1 MGWGVCAVA
10 VDLEKLFVLKPDDDG
25 PWRALAGADVPNMTR
40 GTVDEAKVFPSVELW
55 KPPGPVAG
63 AFFMSD
69 ADVIGIRGPVGSG
82 KTTAHLR
89 SRIRRAKMMPL
100 SAIDGRRRY
109 KVTIVRETYRQLWA
123 TTIPSWWSVMPKG
136 LGRWSGGR
144 GDPVTHAITFE
155 DQWGPID
162 FIAEFLAFGSSPGEI
177 DANARGLQTTDLA
190 MEEAD
195 TNPVAGFTK
204 GITRIDRYPGREH
217 FANLPRERQS
227 YGQVSCSYNA
237 PDEDNWTVRVIE
249 GENLDDEARQVRQS
263 LADEGVEIRFFRQPG
278 FNEPGCENLHN
289 LGPKYYP
296 RAIAGMRAEGRGNDV
311 ERLIY
316 NQIGFIRV
324 GDPVF
329 RGHFRR
335 NTHVSPVPLTPV
347 PGVPLRIGLDQGYF
361 GAAVIGQFIRPF
373 QWRILAE
380 LSFKDGSFA
389 PQFGRALRELLT
401 ARFPGLPIYS
411 PAYCDMAGT
420 ATESLEDVTWMNQVA
435 EHARLEI
442 EPQRLG
448 GNRIEPRLAVWRA
461 AMDWEQFGVPGLI
474 IDPSCKVL
482 IRGLENDYVWDQDV
496 DKAENRG
503 RKPKKKGVRAA
514 DVIDGGG
521 YMMLGES
528 LPDGRPLTSQLTEEG
543 QRGLDAPRSED
554 FAPTGM
560 SVGSY
565 DFNPMEGF

>member
-1 MGWGVCAVA
+1 ML
-10 VDLEKLFVLKPDDDG
+10 DLEKLFALRLEEDAPFRELDG
-25 PWRALAGADVPNMTR
+25 ARAPEMSRLGVRDAREFPQ
-40 GTVDEAKVFPSVELW
+40 VDLW
-55 KPPGPVAG
+55 KPPGPVAA

-89 SRIRRAKMMPL
+89 SRIRRAKMMPR
-100 SAIDGRRRY
+100 SGIDGIRRY

-136 LGRWSGGR
+136 LGKWAGGR
-144 GDPVTHAITFE
+144 GDPVTHAISFE
-155 DQWGPID
+155 DAHGPIH
-162 FIAEFLAFGSSPGEI
+162 FIAEFMAFGSSAAEI

-204 GITRIDRYPGREH
+204 GITRIDRYPEREH
-217 FANLPRERQS
+217 FLHLPRHLQS

-237 PDEDNWTVRVIE
+237 PDEDSWTVRVIE
-249 GENLDDEARQVRQS
+249 GVGLDDETRQVRTA
-263 LADEGVEIRFFRQPG
+263 LADEGVEIKFFRQPG
-278 FNEPGCENLHN
+278 YDEPGCENVQN

-296 RAIAGMRAEGRGNDV
+296 RSIAAMRAEGRGNDV

-316 NQIGFIRV
+316 NRIGYVRT

-329 RGHFRR
+329 QKHFRP
-335 NTHVSPVPLTPV
+335 HIHISPTPLAAF
-347 PGVPLRIGLDQGYF
+347 PGIPLRIGLDQGYF

-389 PQFGRALRELLT
+389 PQFGKALRELLNT
-401 ARFPGLPIYS
+401 RFPGHAIYD
-411 PAYCDMAGT
+411 PAFCDMAGT
-420 ATESLEDVTWMNQVA
+420 TTESLEDVTWMNTVA
-435 EHARLEI
+435 EHARLSI

-461 AMDWEQFGVPGLI
+461 AMDWEQFGTPGLI
-474 IDPSCKVL
+474 IDPSCHMLK
-482 IRGLENDYVWDQDV
+482 RGLENDYVWDQEK

-503 RKPKKKGVRAA
+503 RTPKKRGVRAS
-514 DVIDGGG
+514 DVIDAGG

-528 LPDGRPLTSQLTEEG
+528 LPDGRPLTSELMEEG
-543 QRGLDAPRSED
+543 RTRADAGEHDTFAYGAGLDLNKP
-554 FAPTGM
+554 
-560 SVGSY
+560 Y
-565 DFNPMEGF
+565 DFNPLEGF

>member
-10 VDLEKLFVLKPDDDG
+10 FDFEKLFALKAEDDSPFRELDG
-25 PWRALAGADVPNMTR
+25 AQAPAMSRVGVQ
-40 GTVDEAKVFPSVELW
+40 EATAFPSVDLW

-100 SAIDGRRRY
+100 CADGRRRY
-109 KVTIVRETYRQLWA
+109 KVCIVRETYRQLWA
-123 TTIPSWWSVMPKG
+123 TTIPSWWSVMPKS
-136 LGRWSGGR
+136 LGRWAGGR

-177 DANARGLQTTDLA
+177 DANIRGIQTTDLG

-195 TNPVAGFTK
+195 TNPVAGFT
-204 GITRIDRYPGREH
+204 GGMTRIDRWPSKSDH
-217 FANLPRERQS
+217 FHHLPQSMWS

-237 PDEDNWTVRVIE
+237 PDEDNWTVRVLE
-249 GENLDDEARQVRQS
+249 GENQDAEAKQVRQS
-263 LADEGVEIRFFRQPG
+263 LADEGIDIKFFRQPG
-278 FNEPGCENLHN
+278 FNEPGCENLAN

-296 RAIAGMRAEGRGNDV
+296 RAIAAMRAEGRGNSV

-335 NTHVSPVPLTPV
+335 NLHVSPTPLAPI

-361 GAAVIGQFIRPF
+361 GAAVIGQFVRPF

-380 LSFKDGSFA
+380 LSFKDGCFA
-389 PQFGRALRELLT
+389 PEFGRALRDLLNT
-401 ARFPGLPIYS
+401 RFPGHTIYS
-411 PAYCDMAGT
+411 PAFCDMAGN
-420 ATESLEDVTWMNQVA
+420 ASESLEDVTWMNTVS

-482 IRGLENDYVWDQDV
+482 IRGLENDYVWEQDV

-514 DVIDGGG
+514 DVIDAGG
-521 YMMLGES
+521 YMMLAES
-528 LPDGRPLTSQLTEEG
+528 LPDGRPLTSQLTEDG
-543 QRGLDAPRSED
+543 QRGMEATPADGWAP
-554 FAPTGM
+554 AGQTM
-560 SVGSY
+560 GSY